1 MQSDNRTFDYLKRS
15 GEWNLYIYI
24 YIFESFELSTN
35 KYCKR
40 SYRAERFF
48 VSKETKYV
56 VKLRSR
62 DSFFFSPPRPRC
74 LGCQS
79 EGSVRGFCH
88 REG

>member
-1 MQSDNRTFDYLKRS
+1 MEFI
-15 GEWNLYIYI
+15 YIYI
-24 YIFESFELSTN
+24 YKFESFELSTN

-62 DSFFFSPPRPRC
+62 DSFFSPSQTDVWVV
-74 LGCQS
+74 G
-79 EGSVRGFCH
+79 VRGA
-88 REG
+88 

>member
-1 MQSDNRTFDYLKRS
+1 MEF
-15 GEWNLYIYI
+15 IYI
-24 YIFESFELSTN
+24 YKFESFELFTN

-62 DSFFFSPPRPRC
+62 DSFFFPLPDPDVWVV
-74 LGCQS
+74 G
-79 EGSVRGFCH
+79 VRGA
-88 REG
+88 

>member
-1 MQSDNRTFDYLKRS
+1 MEF
-15 GEWNLYIYI
+15 IYI
-24 YIFESFELSTN
+24 YKFESFELSTN

-62 DSFFFSPPRPRC
+62 DSFFFFPSQTQMSG
-74 LGCQS
+74 LS
-79 EGSVRGFCH
+79 E
-88 REG
+88 

>member
-1 MQSDNRTFDYLKRS
+1 MEF
-15 GEWNLYIYI
+15 IYI
-24 YIFESFELSTN
+24 YKFESFELSTN

-62 DSFFFSPPRPRC
+62 DSFFFPSQTDVWVV
-74 LGCQS
+74 G
-79 EGSVRGFCH
+79 VRGA
-88 REG
+88 